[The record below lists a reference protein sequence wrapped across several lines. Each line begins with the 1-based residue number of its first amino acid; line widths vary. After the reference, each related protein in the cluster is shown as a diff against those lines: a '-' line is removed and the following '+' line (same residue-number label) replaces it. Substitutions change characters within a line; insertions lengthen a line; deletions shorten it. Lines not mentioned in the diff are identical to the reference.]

1 MKKATTPISTFC
13 AALITTACDL
23 AVRAMSPAAAG
34 SGAASAIHSVASSLA
49 ATTPD
54 VVSIVPPSHA
64 PATSCSVCGSSK
76 SSGRIVRAS
85 HGMR

>member
-13 AALITTACDL
+13 AALMMTACRL
-23 AVRAMSPAAAG
+23 
-34 SGAASAIHSVASSLA
+34 AASPIISLE

-54 VVSIVPPSHA
+54 VVSIVPPIHA
-64 PATSCSVCGSSK
+64 PATSCATEGSNRC
-76 SSGRIVRAS
+76 GRISPAS